1 MLHRGVIFTLTAL
14 GSYLGT
20 AEVQVSPCL
29 VPSTVAAHSLTHA
42 PSAPLPPV
50 ENGFTCRST
59 QRARLDA
66 MDALQA
72 ENCTALPYTP
82 DSGQYT
88 AGSPGLGQSSES
100 QFSAKAQLLS
110 GPPRYVHSA
119 RVNRHGMGLLLL
131 RVGPNGSTVA
141 HAPEPPEYWLLG
153 NQLKRAG
160 VNVSEIETY
169 PSQPWYEKRIFCAI

>member
-1 MLHRGVIFTLTAL
+1 MNGMK
-14 GSYLGT
+14 GS
-20 AEVQVSPCL
+20 
-29 VPSTVAAHSLTHA
+29 
-42 PSAPLPPV
+42 
-50 ENGFTCRST
+50 
-59 QRARLDA
+59 
-66 MDALQA
+66 
-72 ENCTALPYTP
+72 

-131 RVGPNGSTVA
+131 RLGTNGSTVA

-169 PSQPWYEKRIFCAI
+169 PSQSWYEKRTFCAILY